1 MREAELDKIIQAL
14 FESKVLGSISN
25 ERFIKMSTDYENEIT
40 ENKQEIKRLNKLIET
55 DDEKLTN
62 VNKFINLVKETI
74 EFEELSL
81 SILQKFIDKII
92 VHHAEKN
99 AEKIN
104 GEKNQKIEIYYN
116 FIGKFDFMEVKI
128 EMENAKNKIELEN
141 GQKKEAN
148 SVA

>member
-92 VHHAEKN
+92 VHHAEK
-99 AEKIN
+99 IN
-104 GEKNQKIEIYYN
+104 GEKNQKIEIYYK